1 MVGPANDILL
11 NFVELVDAKDA
22 ACIFAIRSSLAPET
36 RTKCYIPQWQIFD
49 LENFILEHASD
60 RHFRGTDEEG
70 IIVFNGVYLVA
81 SLGELAVTNEAE
93 FARHRRHDERGIP
106 FPGYAVKSEVHQCQ
120 FKPGCI
126 ILEDVAA
133 RTSDLDTALDINH
146 IQVLHNG
153 IVIARLKVECG
164 YLAPVLNRHVVI
176 LIFANGS
183 AQIGYVGHKVEQL
196 LTLLQKRN
204 QHRFHAFDLFRK
216 LLAFSNELL
225 AQFLVFTSL
234 CDLFRYLVLSSASF
248 FNLALQSGH
257 FSIDLQKVVDINI
270 VVFKTGCFFHHVRM
284 AANKS
289 EI

>member
-1 MVGPANDILL
+1 MIGAANDILL
-11 NFVELVDAKDA
+11 NFIELVDAKDA

-36 RTKCYIPQWQIFD
+36 RTECYIAQWQIFD
-49 LENFILEHASD
+49 LENFILEHASG
-60 RHFRGTDEEG
+60 RYFRGTDEEG
-70 IIVFNGVYLVA
+70 IVVFNSIDLVA
-81 SLGELAVTNEAE
+81 SLRKLAVADEAE
-93 FARHRRHDERGIP
+93 FARHRGHDERGKS
-106 FPGYAVKSEVHQCQ
+106 FPGHAIKSEVHQSQ
-120 FKPGCI
+120 FKPGRI

-133 RTSDLDTALDINH
+133 RTSDLDAALDINH

-176 LIFANGS
+176 LIFAYGS
-183 AQIGYVGHKVEQL
+183 ARIGYVGHKVEQL

-234 CDLFRYLVLSSASF
+234 RDLFRYLVLSSASF
-248 FNLALQSGH
+248 FHLTL
-257 FSIDLQKVVDINI
+257 
-270 VVFKTGCFFHHVRM
+270 
-284 AANKS
+284 
-289 EI
+289 